1 LKLTFELD
9 FDALWHGIKGIA
21 RGFHVEH
28 FLLIYFAVHMLQ
40 IAFPSDGS
48 MIFDEAHYVPASIA
62 TLNGIAA
69 NAEHP
74 PLSKIISAIGI
85 ALLGNNWFGWR
96 FPQVLMQVAFLYVFY
111 LIARR
116 LLRDPWALGATVLL
130 GLDTV
135 FFIHGG
141 ALLIDMAMFLFG
153 FLSVELY
160 FRKHYVWSAA
170 SMGLAFASREM
181 SIFLFATLAIYHI
194 YANRRSLKPALKIGL
209 AFTLVAL
216 VVFGGLMF
224 AYDLKYQPA
233 QSTTVTSVLSTN
245 VVLNASGQAI
255 TTIII
260 TSESTSNV
268 VIWNPIQHLLFI
280 YHYHGPQ
287 GIVINESYAPYQ
299 FAWNWILPFDP
310 VPYGR
315 YIQPPDPFNS
325 PTYYRV
331 DVDITTD
338 GATTHYTPIWYQ
350 AQANLALWYGFW
362 PALVAL
368 GYGLIPR
375 KPEEENAAPHKDP
388 SDDRTHEQS
397 TIPHISQAGLGTRGV
412 ALFILSGII
421 LNYVPWL
428 TLSIL
433 VRRIGFN
440 YYMIYTLPFIAMGLA
455 FAWKLLPQRIGKIA
469 MLLNLLLALGF
480 FVWFFP
486 VHPMP

>member
-1 LKLTFELD
+1 MKLTFELD

-209 AFTLVAL
+209 AFTLIAL

-233 QSTTVTSVLSTN
+233 SVYHRHERPKH
-245 VVLNASGQAI
+245 QCC
-255 TTIII
+255 
-260 TSESTSNV
+260 SERERTSNNDNH
-268 VIWNPIQHLLFI
+268 IDFREHEQRGHL
-280 YHYHGPQ
+280 
-287 GIVINESYAPYQ
+287 E
-299 FAWNWILPFDP
+299 
-310 VPYGR
+310 
-315 YIQPPDPFNS
+315 PDP
-325 PTYYRV
+325 TRV
-331 DVDITTD
+331 I
-338 GATTHYTPIWYQ
+338 HLP
-350 AQANLALWYGFW
+350 
-362 PALVAL
+362 
-368 GYGLIPR
+368 
-375 KPEEENAAPHKDP
+375 
-388 SDDRTHEQS
+388 
-397 TIPHISQAGLGTRGV
+397 
-412 ALFILSGII
+412 LSWSSGH
-421 LNYVPWL
+421 
-428 TLSIL
+428 SH
-433 VRRIGFN
+433 
-440 YYMIYTLPFIAMGLA
+440 
-455 FAWKLLPQRIGKIA
+455 Q
-469 MLLNLLLALGF
+469 
-480 FVWFFP
+480 
-486 VHPMP
+486 